1 MDWYNDIKGD
11 RLLTVSS
18 DRDGYV
24 WTRTQNEWKENFV
37 ALRLRRAATCVRWS
51 ADGLK
56 FAVGGAEGIVSV
68 GYYEAEND
76 WWVCKHLKSL
86 DGSPV
91 LSLAWHPSGKLL
103 AVATLSGNVEILTT
117 FLKNVPSNNSV
128 NPSWLQASDSFDE
141 NVGSLNYGC
150 WIHSMS
156 FSPSGDI
163 LAMAAHDG
171 KLYLQDFTQNQQ
183 HSLSMP
189 GDLPLKRVVFVAEGA
204 IAVSGFGNPTP
215 LLSVRNKS
223 GEWTVENDF
232 KSSVKSTTT
241 SSSATAKAFGG
252 ALAKFKALDSQG
264 ISINDKQAELKSSE
278 LHQAGISEIRAVS
291 DGILASTGYDGKLIL
306 WNIASLLNRV
316 GVSRL

>member
-1 MDWYNDIKGD
+1 MDWHNDSKGD

-24 WTRTQNEWKENFV
+24 WTRTRNEWRENFV

-68 GYYEAEND
+68 GYYEVEND

-91 LSLAWHPSGKLL
+91 LSLAWHPSGRLL
-103 AVATLSGNVEILTT
+103 AVATLSGSVEVLTT
-117 FLKNVPSNNSV
+117 FLKNVPSNNA
-128 NPSWLQASDSFDE
+128 NPSWLQSDDDSFDE

-156 FSPSGDI
+156 FSPSGDT

-171 KLYLQDFTQNQQ
+171 KLYLQDFAHNQQ
-183 HSLSMP
+183 HSLSVP
-189 GDLPLKRVVFVAEGA
+189 GDLPLKRVVFVTEGA
-204 IAVSGFGNPTP
+204 IAVSGFGNPIP
-215 LLSVRNKS
+215 SLFLRNKS
-223 GEWTVENDF
+223 GEWTVEDDF
-232 KSSVKSTTT
+232 KPTIKNTTA

-264 ISINDKQAELKSSE
+264 ISINDKQTELKAFE
-278 LHQAGISEIRAVS
+278 LHQAAISEIRVV
-291 DGILASTGYDGKLIL
+291 GGVLASTGYDGKLVL
-306 WNIASLLNRV
+306 WNLASLLNRV
-316 GVSRL
+316 GISCL